1 MSKFIV
7 RIAGRTDQGLIRT
20 RNEDALWVD
29 PNTGL
34 LIVADG
40 MGGHPSGEKA
50 SAIAV
55 RSIPKNLAGEGGE
68 QIRDPR
74 FSHATNRLAAAVAVA
89 NRAIFDE
96 GERSVADR
104 GMGTTCTAAWVRD
117 GRLSLAH
124 VGDTRCYL
132 VRKREISQL
141 TEDHS
146 LAMEEVRQGRLTA
159 EEARHVPQNYL
170 TRALGTER
178 VVEVDMDECD
188 LFPGDTVI
196 VCSDGLDKGVSPDEI
211 RRAALA
217 ESEPDAVAR
226 RLVELA
232 IEAGG
237 TDNVTVAVAMISSTG
252 LIDSVWRKFTPRS

>member
-7 RIAGRTDQGLIRT
+7 RIAGLTDQGLVRAK
-20 RNEDALWVD
+20 NEDAIWVD
-29 PNTGL
+29 PNTDL

-50 SAIAV
+50 STIAV
-55 RSIPKNLAGEGGE
+55 RSIPKHLASGADDPT
-68 QIRDPR
+68 RDPR
-74 FSHATNRLAAAVAVA
+74 FSHATNLLAAAVLSA

-96 GERSVADR
+96 GEKSPADR
-104 GMGTTCTAAWVRD
+104 GMGTTCTAAWIRD
-117 GRLSLAH
+117 GHLSLAH

-141 TEDHS
+141 TQDHS
-146 LAMEEVRQGRLTA
+146 LAMEEIRQGRLTA

-178 VVEVDMDECD
+178 TVDVDMDECD
-188 LFPGDTVI
+188 LFAGDTLI
-196 VCSDGLDKGVSPDEI
+196 LCSDGLDKGVSADEI
-211 RRAALA
+211 RGAALG
-217 ESEPDAVAR
+217 ESEPETLAR
-226 RLVELA
+226 RLIELA

-237 TDNVTVAVAMISSTG
+237 TDNVTVAVAMISSPG
-252 LIDSVWRKFTPRS
+252 LLESVWKRLGPR

>member
-1 MSKFIV
+1 M
-7 RIAGRTDQGLIRT
+7 TDQGLVRT

-55 RSIPKNLAGEGGE
+55 RSIPRNLAGGGDV
-68 QIRDPR
+68 QTRDPR
-74 FSHATNRLAAAVAVA
+74 FSQATNRLASAVGFA

-96 GERSVADR
+96 AEKSAADR
-104 GMGTTCTAAWVRD
+104 GMGTTCTAAWIRD
-117 GRLSLAH
+117 GHLSLAH

-141 TEDHS
+141 TRDHS

-178 VVEVDMDECD
+178 VVEVDMDECN
-188 LFPGDTVI
+188 LLAGDIVI

-217 ESEPDAVAR
+217 ESEPEAVAR

-232 IEAGG
+232 IDAGG
-237 TDNVTVAVAMISSTG
+237 TDNVTVAVAMISSPG
-252 LIDSVWRKFTPRS
+252 LLESVWRKFTPRA